1 MADGSS
7 FSPII
12 PCLSTER
19 KIVWKAYETAKAR
32 YHSQFEKLD
41 DGDTYLR
48 AQVDRIMEEDRAIL
62 AAPAST
68 EKKSENEAEDD

>member
-1 MADGSS
+1 M
-7 FSPII
+7 
-12 PCLSTER
+12 R

-32 YHSQFEKLD
+32 HHSRFEKLD

-62 AAPAST
+62 AALAGIET
-68 EKKSENEAEDD
+68 ISEGEAEDD